1 MQCKAPTRPQSRVAI
16 WHRTESVTVSARM
29 TLTRALHVS
38 PRSAMLSMYVR
49 RGVQSLALAMGETF
63 NDASPRQPIA
73 SPFSARGCLPTE

>member
-1 MQCKAPTRPQSRVAI
+1 MQCKAPARPQSRVAI
-16 WHRTESVTVSARM
+16 WHRTESITVSARM

-38 PRSAMLSMYVR
+38 PRCMLSMYVR

>member
-1 MQCKAPTRPQSRVAI
+1 MQRKVPARPQSRVAT
-16 WHRTESVTVSARM
+16 WHRAEFITVSARM